1 MRLTEVTGEVERR
14 GRWRIDDLFEAIS
27 RLSRMHGEDVGRWW
41 ATAWELHVWGF
52 HEAKAA
58 RSYVAERIK
67 DVGNPVKLAEPT

>member
-52 HEAKAA
+52 HEAKPRGATWQ
-58 RSYVAERIK
+58 RGSRTW
-67 DVGNPVKLAEPT
+67 GTQ